1 MIKAVLFDVDG
12 VLSAHEPFSK
22 RLARDHGIMTDSTA
36 PFLRGPFRDCLIGKA
51 DLKEQLS
58 LYLPQWN
65 WQKTVDDFLS
75 YWFTSEHNPN
85 QPLLQVAQKLRQ
97 HDITCY
103 LATNQERYRTE
114 YILHQMNFPSQ
125 FDGAFSSAHIGYMK
139 PQVEFFH
146 HILYKLEHLEAGE
159 ILFWDDT
166 LENIIIAREVG
177 LHAEHY
183 SHFED
188 FMKKIGTY
196 LPLPF
201 LEEEGRH

>member
-36 PFLRGPFRDCLIGKA
+36 PFLRGPFRDCLAGKA

-65 WQKTVDDFLS
+65 WQKTVDDFLN

-85 QPLLQVAQKLRQ
+85 QPLLQVAQQLRQ
-97 HDITCY
+97 HGITCY

-114 YILHQMNFPSQ
+114 YILHQMNFASQ
-125 FDGAFSSAHIGYMK
+125 FDGAFSSAYIGYMK

-166 LENIIIAREVG
+166 LENITTAREVG

-183 SHFED
+183 SD
-188 FMKKIGTY
+188 FDDCITTMRAYFDAI
-196 LPLPF
+196 PICV
-201 LEEEGRH
+201 